1 MPAVTSVQNGE
12 LLRRAAAAGF
22 IPRLHEVLP
31 GVQPRQDHSRR
42 CLTFAAAGSGSCT
55 TSVDT
60 ST

>member
-31 GVQPRQDHSRR
+31 GVQPRQGHSRR
-42 CLTFAAAGSGSCT
+42 CLTFAAAGSG
-55 TSVDT
+55 VP
-60 ST
+60 